1 MARQLVPELAEERAV
16 QQTCILPDTV
26 TLNMD
31 LSREVAADARK
42 HSWQVS
48 TFSVL
53 EEHGV

>member
-1 MARQLVPELAEERAV
+1 MARQLVPELAGERVV

-53 EEHGV
+53 EERGV